1 MKTKLNKEESS
12 ENTNN
17 TKRFILLVLL
27 PSLIVLFTLGYFYSL
42 GRFITT
48 ENAYIKAP
56 IISIQSEISGRIDQ
70 VYIKNNQK
78 ISKGEKLFKI
88 DVAKLNLDLA
98 EQKEILSNTFQEI
111 ENIKAKYKEAQQKI
125 NLANEKIIYFSSE
138 INRIKNILKVD
149 TELAQEKVNF
159 YYTDLK
165 RLKRSYKVKIKLAEE
180 KLKFKKIELD
190 RIKLLVDK
198 GVGLKSKLQEVKHLY
213 NLAFEEL
220 NSSKINTDIE
230 RTDYLYNTALK
241 SLKSIKINSKI
252 EEVTYE
258 YNIAKSELE
267 LARQKA
273 KTILT
278 TLFNDKNIN
287 TKKHPL
293 YLKQLNKFNQ
303 IKFDINKSTVFA
315 EQDGIITQMNLEEG
329 EYIDVGKILFAIVD
343 EKKAWLEA
351 NLKET
356 DLTNIKVGQSALFIP
371 DSYPNSTWNAQV
383 ESISPATGAEF
394 SILPPQNSS
403 GNWVKVVQRIPVR
416 LSISDLNNKKT
427 KESNVNRDL
436 RVGMSVSVTIDTKHE
451 VEVPLIIR
459 PFSKIFKLF

>member
-1 MKTKLNKEESS
+1 MKTKLDNEENL

-27 PSLIVLFTLGYFYSL
+27 PSLIILFTLGYFYSL
-42 GRFITT
+42 GRYINT

-56 IISIQSEISGRIDQ
+56 IVSIQSEISGRIDQ
-70 VYIKNNQK
+70 VYVKNNQK

-111 ENIKAKYKEAQQKI
+111 ENIKAKYKEAQQQI
-125 NLANEKIIYFSSE
+125 NLANEKIVYFSSE

-149 TELAQEKVNF
+149 TELSQEKVNF

-230 RTDYLYNTALK
+230 RTEYLYKTALK

-287 TKKHPL
+287 TKEHPL

-303 IKFDINKSTVFA
+303 IKFDINRSTVFA
-315 EQDGIITQMNLEEG
+315 EQDGIIAQMNLEEG

-371 DSYPNSTWNAQV
+371 DSYPNSKWNAQV

-416 LSISDLNNKKT
+416 LSISDLDNKRT
-427 KESNVNRDL
+427 EVSNVNRDL
-436 RVGMSVSVTIDTKHE
+436 RVGMSVSVTIDTKYE
-451 VEVPLIIR
+451 GEVPLLIR

>member
-1 MKTKLNKEESS
+1 MQTKLNKETSPGK
-12 ENTNN
+12 TNN
-17 TKRFILLVLL
+17 YKRFILLILL

-42 GRFITT
+42 GRYINT

-56 IISIQSEISGRIDQ
+56 IVSIQSEISGKIDK
-70 VYIKNNQK
+70 VYIKNNQRVL
-78 ISKGEKLFKI
+78 KGKKLFKI
-88 DVAKLNLDLA
+88 DVTKLKLDLA

-111 ENIKAKYKEAQQKI
+111 ENIKAKYKEAQQQI
-125 NLANEKIIYFSSE
+125 NLAKEKIIYFSSE
-138 INRIKNILKVD
+138 INRMKNILKVD

-159 YYTDLK
+159 YYKDLK
-165 RLKRSYKVKIKLAEE
+165 RLKRSYKVKINLAEE

-198 GVGLKSKLQEVKHLY
+198 GVGLKSKLQEVEHLY

-220 NSSKINTDIE
+220 NSSKINNDIE
-230 RTDYLYNTALK
+230 RTEYLYNTALK

-258 YNIAKSELE
+258 YNVAKSELK
-267 LARQKA
+267 LATQKA

-278 TLFNDKNIN
+278 TLLNDKNIK
-287 TKKHPL
+287 TKEHPL
-293 YLKQLNKFNQ
+293 YLKQLSKFNQ

-329 EYIDVGKILFAIVD
+329 EYINVGKILFAIVD

-371 DSYPNSTWNAQV
+371 DSYPNSRWNAQV

-416 LSISDLNNKKT
+416 LSISDLDNKRK
-427 KESNVNRDL
+427 KESNINREL
-436 RVGMSVSVTIDTKHE
+436 RVGMSVSVTIDTKYE
-451 VEVPLIIR
+451 GEIPLIIR
-459 PFSKIFKLF
+459 PFSSIFKIF

>member
-1 MKTKLNKEESS
+1 MKTKLDNEENL

-27 PSLIVLFTLGYFYSL
+27 PSLIILFTLGYFYSL
-42 GRFITT
+42 GRYINT

-56 IISIQSEISGRIDQ
+56 IVSIQSEISGRIDQ
-70 VYIKNNQK
+70 VYVKNNQK

-88 DVAKLNLDLA
+88 NVAKLNLDLA
-98 EQKEILSNTFQEI
+98 EQKEILSNTSQEI
-111 ENIKAKYKEAQQKI
+111 ENIKAKYKEAQQQI
-125 NLANEKIIYFSSE
+125 NLANEKIVYFSSE

-149 TELAQEKVNF
+149 TELSQEKVNF

-190 RIKLLVDK
+190 RIKLLFNK

-230 RTDYLYNTALK
+230 RTEYLYKTALK

-287 TKKHPL
+287 TKEHPL

-303 IKFDINKSTVFA
+303 IKFDINRSTVFA
-315 EQDGIITQMNLEEG
+315 EQDGIIAQMNLEEG

-371 DSYPNSTWNAQV
+371 DSYPNSKWNAQV

-416 LSISDLNNKKT
+416 LSISDLDNKRT
-427 KESNVNRDL
+427 EVSNVNRDL
-436 RVGMSVSVTIDTKHE
+436 RVGMSVSVTIDTKYE
-451 VEVPLIIR
+451 GEVPLLIR